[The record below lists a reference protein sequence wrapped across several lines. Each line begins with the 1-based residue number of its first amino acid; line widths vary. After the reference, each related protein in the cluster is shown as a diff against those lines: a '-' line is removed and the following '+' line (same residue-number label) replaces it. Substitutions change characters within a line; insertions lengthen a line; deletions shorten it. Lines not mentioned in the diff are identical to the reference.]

1 MVACRNVLGNLDVA
15 QDGAVPSLR
24 LRIAF
29 LRSNRCPPSTASRY
43 RSVPHR
49 QATPHGNVPL
59 RAGPMRR
66 TLLPPTQSETSACE
80 TPTGRRPN
88 CTALAERI
96 AGRECPG
103 KWRESDLHIA
113 TGRAAPDSDSV
124 WRFSSSVFFGV

>member
-29 LRSNRCPPSTASRY
+29 LRSNRCPLSTASRR

-59 RAGPMRR
+59 RAEPMRR
-66 TLLPPTQSETSACE
+66 TLLPPTQSETPAWE
-80 TPTGRRPN
+80 TAAGRHPYW
-88 CTALAERI
+88 ALLVRSWHAER
-96 AGRECPG
+96 CLPG
-103 KWRESDLHIA
+103 GVRCGSDVPFCSQ
-113 TGRAAPDSDSV
+113 TGY
-124 WRFSSSVFFGV
+124 W